1 MFFSMSYHSIYPLFN
16 ILIISFKVID
26 IINIL
31 LIIISMYHPHTVIYS
46 NFTFRYKLE
55 NIPEPCYIVI
65 DIPDIISIDL
75 PTIFI
80 QLEPNIIIDNE
91 NYFPILWHEDG
102 SRTETIDDYLVSL
115 EPM

>member
-1 MFFSMSYHSIYPLFN
+1 
-16 ILIISFKVID
+16 
-26 IINIL
+26 
-31 LIIISMYHPHTVIYS
+31 MYHPHTVIYS

-91 NYFPILWHEDG
+91 NYLLENFHKYERIY
-102 SRTETIDDYLVSL
+102 TFNETILKNVRMPLNMYM
-115 EPM
+115 EPVHFKKMNIVI